1 MFDQKVAGELTSHS
15 LISGFEKILT
25 IIALGLPEGQHCLA
39 FTITTIRSNWLYR
52 VAKIPTPA
60 LEFSWTK
67 SVHCHQAP
75 SNSAVHYRAMLVER
89 NNITWGKCMWLCR
102 WYWNR
107 VIRIK
112 IIQNDSLCYGSWY
125 QTQNYITYPIGWA
138 EVPAQ
143 LVKGQTTV
151 PANCI

>member
-107 VIRIK
+107 VIRIENNSK
-112 IIQNDSLCYGSWY
+112 WFTVLWLLVSNTKLYNLSNWLSWSPSSIS
-125 QTQNYITYPIGWA
+125 QR
-138 EVPAQ
+138 
-143 LVKGQTTV
+143 
-151 PANCI
+151 ANHCPR